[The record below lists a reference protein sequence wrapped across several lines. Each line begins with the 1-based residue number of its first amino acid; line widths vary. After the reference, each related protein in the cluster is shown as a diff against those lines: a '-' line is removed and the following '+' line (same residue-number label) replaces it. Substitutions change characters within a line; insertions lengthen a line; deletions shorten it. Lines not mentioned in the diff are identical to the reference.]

1 VTTTAR
7 DHDDGAGGGNQ
18 AMIDRNSVPAT
29 DICRITVIGPRRRVD
44 LALPAQVP
52 FADLFPVVARYAG
65 LDRAA
70 VAQAPGGWVLQRLG
84 QPSFEPAATPA
95 QVGLLDGELI
105 YLRPLEAEL
114 PAVRCDDIADAIAG
128 VHEGAD
134 RWGPADVR
142 RVASGAGLALLLAGV
157 AVIVTAGPPW
167 TIPAAAAAA
176 MAVLLVAAAAAAARA
191 WGQTGVAAV
200 LGWAALPYAFAA
212 GLTAPAVRLPL
223 AHAGRL
229 PLAHV
234 GPLGLLAAFAA
245 MTLTATLTAVV
256 TAPGAAGAGAAAP
269 GTAAPRA
276 AAARPGFS
284 GAAVA
289 SGAGFGATWL
299 ADAIR
304 GLAPAGAALMVVI
317 PALALTPLIPAV
329 AFRLARLRLPPV
341 PASPA
346 DLREAPVM
354 DADVT
359 ERAAVADTF
368 VTAGAS
374 ALGLMGA
381 GAEIVLG
388 RGGGRLPL
396 LAGAVLACVLLLRAR
411 IFRGRA
417 QRLWLMIPGY
427 GGLAWLAVGP
437 LTAADTGRSLPAAHL
452 ALLGLLAAGAAIV
465 IGAGGWLPAHRP
477 SPFWGRAADVAETAA
492 IIAMIPLALAVAGV
506 LGYLRGLGG

>member
-1 VTTTAR
+1 
-7 DHDDGAGGGNQ
+7 
-18 AMIDRNSVPAT
+18 M
-29 DICRITVIGPRRRVD
+29 IGPIRRVD
-44 LALPAQVP
+44 IALPAQVP

-105 YLRPLEAEL
+105 YLRPREAEL
-114 PAVRCDDIADAIAG
+114 PAVRCDDIADAIAS
-128 VHEGAD
+128 VHERAD

-142 RVASGAGLALLLAGV
+142 RVAFGAGLALLLAGV
-157 AVIVTAGPPW
+157 AAIVTAGPPW
-167 TIPAAAAAA
+167 TIPVAAAAA

-191 WGQTGVAAV
+191 WGQTGAAAV

-212 GLTAPAVRLPL
+212 GLTAPA
-223 AHAGRL
+223 GRL

-234 GPLGLLAAFAA
+234 GPLGLLSGFAA
-245 MTLTATLTAVV
+245 MTLTATLTTVFATPV
-256 TAPGAAGAGAAAP
+256 AATPVAATP
-269 GTAAPRA
+269 V
-276 AAARPGFS
+276 AAARPAFSGTAARPAFSGAAARPAFS

-289 SGAGFGATWL
+289 SAGGFAAAWL

-304 GLAPAGAALMVVI
+304 SLPPAGAALMVVI

-329 AFRLARLRLPPV
+329 AFRLARLPLPPV

-346 DLREAPVM
+346 DLREA
-354 DADVT
+354 AEIGQDVA
-359 ERAAVADTF
+359 ERAAVADMF
-368 VTAGAS
+368 VTTAAS

-381 GAEIVLG
+381 GAELILG

-437 LTAADTGRSLPAAHL
+437 LTAAGPSRSLPAAHL
-452 ALLGLLAAGAAIV
+452 ALLLGLLAAGAAIV
-465 IGAGGWLPAHRP
+465 VGAGSWLPAHRP
-477 SPFWGRAADVAETAA
+477 SPFWGRAADVADMAA

-506 LGYLRGLGG
+506 LGHLRGLGG

>member
-1 VTTTAR
+1 VITTAAHVTEIR
-7 DHDDGAGGGNQ
+7 Q
-18 AMIDRNSVPAT
+18 MIDRNSVLAM

-44 LALPAQVP
+44 IALPAQVP

-105 YLRPLEAEL
+105 YLRPGEAEL

-128 VHEGAD
+128 VHAGPD

-142 RVASGAGLALLLAGV
+142 RVAFGAGLALLLAGV
-157 AVIVTAGPPW
+157 AAIVTAGPSWP
-167 TIPAAAAAA
+167 ILAAAAAA

-191 WGQTGVAAV
+191 WDQTGAAAV

-212 GLTAPAVRLPL
+212 GLTAPAGRLPL
-223 AHAGRL
+223 AHAG
-229 PLAHV
+229 
-234 GPLGLLAAFAA
+234 PLGLLAGFAA
-245 MTLTATLTAVV
+245 MTLTATLTAVFA
-256 TAPGAAGAGAAAP
+256 TPAAATP
-269 GTAAPRA
+269 AAATPAAATPAAATPAAATPAA
-276 AAARPGFS
+276 AAARPAFS

-289 SGAGFGATWL
+289 SGAGFAAAWL
-299 ADAIR
+299 ADAIP
-304 GLAPAGAALMVVI
+304 GLPPAGAALMVVI

-329 AFRLARLRLPPV
+329 AFRLARLPLPPV

-346 DLREAPVM
+346 DLREA
-354 DADVT
+354 AEIGQDVT

-368 VTAGAS
+368 VTAAAS

-381 GAEIVLG
+381 GAELILG
-388 RGGGRLPL
+388 RGGGWLPL

-437 LTAADTGRSLPAAHL
+437 LTAAGPSRSLPAVHL
-452 ALLGLLAAGAAIV
+452 ALLLGLLAAGAAIV
-465 IGAGGWLPAHRP
+465 IGAGSWLPAHRP
-477 SPFWGRAADVAETAA
+477 SPFWGRAADVADMAA
-492 IIAMIPLALAVAGV
+492 IIAMIPLALAMAGV